1 MPLGRSPSPVR
12 ITARDARR
20 LAVAAQRL
28 VGASRATRAG
38 ILEVIRDIGYLQ
50 LDPINVVARNPQLV
64 LWSRIG
70 LYDPALLE
78 GLLAKRELFETVSLI
93 VPASDLAVHSATMR
107 AYRRAT
113 DPGAARSAHG
123 RLAGAG
129 GGTWP
134 ERAAKFLAQNP
145 QLR

>member
-28 VGASRATRAG
+28 VGASRATRTG

-50 LDPINVVARNPQLV
+50 FDPINVVARNPQLV

-70 LYDPALLE
+70 RYDPALPE
-78 GLLAKRELFETVSLI
+78 GLLPKRELSGTVPFI
-93 VPASDLAVHSATMR
+93 VPASDFPVHAAPMR
-107 AYRRAT
+107 AYRLPPT
-113 DPGAARSAHG
+113 P
-123 RLAGAG
+123 
-129 GGTWP
+129 
-134 ERAAKFLAQNP
+134 
-145 QLR
+145 